1 MLVVSQNEMFS
12 IEYGTHSILLI
23 RKRDDI
29 TLEDIK
35 QKAAKAQTPW
45 ELRILTNLNGSYG
58 RVLARFK
65 TLDEAKR
72 CRQYVEKKQMADLIG
87 KRSYCELALEEWN
100 DPAVQKKY
108 HIVDKTAQTPAN
120 SN

>member
-12 IEYGTHSILLI
+12 IEYSTHSMLLI

-29 TLEDIK
+29 TADDIK
-35 QKAAKAQTPW
+35 NKTPKSQKPW
-45 ELRILTNLNGSYG
+45 ELRILSNMNGSYG

-65 TLDEAKR
+65 TQDEAKL

-87 KRSYCELALEEWN
+87 KRSYCDLSLEEWN